1 MRGPAAAALLA
12 GALGLLVAPSARA
25 TVTPPSVRASL
36 DRPSVPVG
44 DRVVATWEAEVPVG
58 DAIELE
64 ALVSP
69 KLPSPPAPADGPVL
83 EFGPPRLTH
92 EPGGGKSSQRF
103 TLLVPVTPFVAGEV
117 PVPGP
122 RLVYVSRT
130 GERAAFRPPSLAL
143 TATSR
148 LPAEKKAEELAP
160 KADRP
165 VAIPPVPLKV
175 WLALAALVLFAALA
189 VFLFMRRR
197 RAARAGGG
205 PAAAPERPA
214 GEELLVT
221 LDTLRARVGEAASD
235 PRGFYSDL
243 THAVKRYLERRLS
256 IPVLEWT
263 TFETL
268 RQLRDAGL
276 DLPRDAGLSD
286 LLSGADRVK
295 FGRAPATPEEAEGEL
310 QRARR
315 LHDHV
320 EARLSAPAPGA
331 SAPAPAAASEGRR

>member
-1 MRGPAAAALLA
+1 MRSPAAAALLA
-12 GALGLLVAPSARA
+12 GALGLLAAPSAGA
-25 TVTPPSVRASL
+25 AVTPPPVRASL
-36 DRPSVPVG
+36 DRPSAGVG
-44 DRVVATWEAEVPVG
+44 DRVVATWEADVPVG
-58 DAIELE
+58 DAIELD
-64 ALVSP
+64 ALVTP
-69 KLPSPPAPADGPVL
+69 KLPSPPAPSDGPVL

-103 TLLVPVTPFVAGEV
+103 TLLVPFTPFVAGEV

-130 GERAAFRPPSLAL
+130 GERVAFRPPSLTL
-143 TATSR
+143 TAASR
-148 LPAEKKAEELAP
+148 LPKEKKAEELAP

-175 WLALAALVLFAALA
+175 WLALAALVLLAALA
-189 VFLFMRRR
+189 VFLFVRRR

-205 PAAAPERPA
+205 AAALPERPA
-214 GEELLVT
+214 GEELLLA
-221 LDTLRARVGEAASD
+221 LDALSARAAEAASD

-256 IPVLEWT
+256 MPVLEWT

-268 RQLRDAGL
+268 RRLRDAGL
-276 DLPRDAGLSD
+276 DLPREAGLSD

-295 FGRAPATPEEAEGEL
+295 FGRAPATPHEAEGEV

-315 LHDHV
+315 LHDHL
-320 EARLSAPAPGA
+320 EARLAAPAAGHET
-331 SAPAPAAASEGRR
+331 AAASEGRR